1 MGDFVLKL
9 INAPINDL
17 SGFASKQGF
26 IFFFIIIIIFYIIV
40 AFCRFGFSL
49 ATKCQIS
56 VYTYLHM
63 WKMLMH
69 PASLLSLYLL

>member
-17 SGFASKQGF
+17 SGFASEQGF
-26 IFFFIIIIIFYIIV
+26 IFFFIIIIFYIIV
-40 AFCRFGFSL
+40 AFCCFGFSL

>member
-17 SGFASKQGF
+17 SGFASEQGF
-26 IFFFIIIIIFYIIV
+26 TFFFIIIIFCIIV
-40 AFCRFGFSL
+40 AFCCFGFSL
-49 ATKCQIS
+49 AAKCQIS

-63 WKMLMH
+63 
-69 PASLLSLYLL
+69 